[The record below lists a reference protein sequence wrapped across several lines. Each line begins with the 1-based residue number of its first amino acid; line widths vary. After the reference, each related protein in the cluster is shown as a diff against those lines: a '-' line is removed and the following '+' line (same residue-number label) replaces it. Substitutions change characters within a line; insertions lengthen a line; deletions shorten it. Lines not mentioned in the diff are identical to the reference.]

1 MNIGMYRGWAARGA
15 AALALVLLLAAC
27 GTPAASTP
35 TAAPTSAP
43 AAPAATAD
51 PAAPSSA
58 PAATPAP
65 AATNAPGATAAPAA
79 STAGAVQTLL
89 DYYNHINQQEYDAS
103 YALWANKGAASGQT
117 LDQFKTG
124 FAKTVRV
131 DVMVGEP
138 SPAANGTVAIPAT
151 VLSVVNAPGITA
163 DQTIEQYTGTYTLAP
178 VAGGWQIASASI
190 AAANGGALPPAELA
204 SPESALKA
212 YYAAITGQA
221 LAHAFTIWNG
231 NGQASQHDFDSFAA
245 GYAQTR
251 SATVALGTGQEQGA
265 AGSLYNELPAVVHA
279 TSADGSEQTFCG
291 TYTMRR
297 ANVPPF
303 DTLGWHIE
311 GAKIAPHAAVA
322 PGSPEEQQLLANGC
336 A

>member
-1 MNIGMYRGWAARGA
+1 M
-15 AALALVLLLAAC
+15 
-27 GTPAASTP
+27 
-35 TAAPTSAP
+35 
-43 AAPAATAD
+43 
-51 PAAPSSA
+51 
-58 PAATPAP
+58 
-65 AATNAPGATAAPAA
+65 
-79 STAGAVQTLL
+79 QTLL

-103 YALWANKGAASGQT
+103 YALWANNGAASGQS

-131 DVMVGEP
+131 DVMLGEP
-138 SPAANGTVAIPAT
+138 APAADGTVAVPAT
-151 VLSVVNAPGITA
+151 ILSVVNAPGITA

-178 VAGGWQIASASI
+178 AASGWQIASANI

-204 SPESALKA
+204 TPASALNA
-212 YYAAITGQA
+212 FYAAITSHA

-231 NGQASQHDFDSFAA
+231 NGQASQQTFEPFAA
-245 GYAQTR
+245 GYAQTK

-265 AGSLYNELPAVVHA
+265 AGSLYSEIPAVVQA
-279 TSADGSEQTFCG
+279 TSADGSQQTFCG

-303 DTLGWHIE
+303 DKLGWHIE

-322 PGSPEEQQLLANGC
+322 PGSPEEQQLLTNGC